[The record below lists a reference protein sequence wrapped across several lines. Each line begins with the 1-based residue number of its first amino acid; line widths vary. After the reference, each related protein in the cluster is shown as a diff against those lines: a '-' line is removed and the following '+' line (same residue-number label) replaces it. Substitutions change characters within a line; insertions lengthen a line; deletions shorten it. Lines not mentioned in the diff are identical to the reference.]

1 MDTHITLEHGY
12 GGKKSQELLEK
23 VIHPIFHKQSPLPFF
38 TDSAIVN
45 IPGQTLAFTTDSFVV
60 SPIFFPGGDIGKLAV
75 CGTINDLCVSG
86 AKPLYLSCSLILE
99 DGFNI
104 DDLKTILMSMQ
115 KVAVQEGVQ
124 IITGDTKVVE
134 KGSVDKIF
142 INTSGIG
149 VIDPN
154 RTSNIGSIQEG
165 DAVVLTGTIGDHGMT
180 IFTLRNTLN
189 ISSPIQSDCNSIQGL
204 VEIILEECNMVRV
217 MRDPTRGGL
226 ATTLNEFTSNQ
237 SYSIELQEKNIPVHP
252 SVKGLCEMLGM
263 DPLYLANEGKLVCIL
278 PQAFATKIVQ
288 KLQKHPLGRASAIIG
303 HVTQKYKGLVYL
315 KTVAGGERII
325 DSLSGESLPRIC

>member
-1 MDTHITLEHGY
+1 MYTHITLEHGY
-12 GGKKSQELLEK
+12 GGTKSQELLEK
-23 VIHPIFHKQSPLPFF
+23 LIHPIFHSTNHLPFF

-60 SPIFFPGGDIGKLAV
+60 SPIFFPGGDIGKLSV
-75 CGTINDLCVSG
+75 CGTINDLCVCG
-86 AKPLYLSCSLILE
+86 AKPLYLSCALILE
-99 DGFNI
+99 DGFSM
-104 DDLKTILMSMQ
+104 DELQKILVSMQ
-115 KVAVQEGVQ
+115 KVAIQENVK

-149 VIDPN
+149 VIYPD
-154 RTSNIGSIQEG
+154 RMSSLSSIQEG
-165 DAVVLTGTIGDHGMT
+165 DSVIVTGTIGDHGMT
-180 IFTLRNTLN
+180 IFTRRNNVN
-189 ISSPIQSDCNSIQGL
+189 ILSSIQSDCNSIQSL
-204 VEIILEECNMVRV
+204 VEIILDECNEVRV

-237 SYSIELQEKNIPVHP
+237 SYSIELQESSIPVNRP
-252 SVKGLCEMLGM
+252 VKGLCEILGM

-278 PQAFATKIVQ
+278 PQQFSTKVLE
-288 KLQKHPLGRASAIIG
+288 KLKKHPLGKDSAIIG
-303 HVTQKYKGLVYL
+303 HVTKKYRSMVYL
-315 KTVAGGERII
+315 KTVVGGERII